1 MAAEKKEAS
10 VLAKPPAKPPVWND
24 PRYRAVFF
32 QVLVLGGIFIACYLL
47 VNNTIA
53 NLARQGIA
61 SGFAFLGKTAGF
73 SISMTLI
80 DYSEENTSS
89 HSTNTRNC
97 RVYKCG
103 DLRTFCRSVRN
114 YKPQY
119 YLFNCILR
127 LP

>member
-61 SGFAFLGKTAGF
+61 SGFAFLGNAPGF
-73 SISMTLI
+73 
-80 DYSEENTSS
+80 
-89 HSTNTRNC
+89 
-97 RVYKCG
+97 
-103 DLRTFCRSVRN
+103 
-114 YKPQY
+114 
-119 YLFNCILR
+119 
-127 LP
+127 